1 LADLEAQSYK
11 MKTELFR
18 YFKNPLYW
26 IVYGAGISIRTVLA
40 YFDSLHRKEEFWELA
55 KDFWSKIGS
64 ATMGFL
70 IVLVLIQL
78 FSFDRETK
86 SYPTINSTVY
96 GRIHLFRNRLIA
108 GGVAAVFGVA
118 LLAVGNFAVSMLLG
132 RNLPYPQNWVG
143 SFIQP
148 PVVAMIGSIG
158 FFLFVACVCDFFKN
172 QPAAMCI
179 CGVPFAISY
188 FVNTG
193 AIKQFELFW
202 FFRYGFFSELMRGRL
217 IHSNPVFWV
226 IWYALFLS
234 CVLLIAINKR
244 KERKEL

>member
-1 LADLEAQSYK
+1 MADLEAQSYK

-108 GGVAAVFGVA
+108 GGVAAVFSVA

-132 RNLPYPQNWVG
+132 RNLPYPQSWAG

-148 PVVAMIGSIG
+148 PVVAMIGAIG
-158 FFLFVACVCDFFKN
+158 FFLFAACVCDIYKN

-226 IWYALFLS
+226 IWYALFSS

>member
-1 LADLEAQSYK
+1 MEAQGIK
-11 MKTELFR
+11 MKAELFR

-26 IVYGAGISIRTVLA
+26 IVLCAGLSVRTIFA
-40 YFDSLHRKEEFWELA
+40 YFDLLHRSKDFWVLA
-55 KDFWSKIGS
+55 ADFWSKIGS

-78 FSFDRETK
+78 FSLDRETK
-86 SYPTINSTVY
+86 SYPAINSTVY
-96 GRIHLFRNRLIA
+96 GRIHLFRSRLIA
-108 GGVAAVFGVA
+108 GGVAALLGAV
-118 LLAVGNFAVSMLLG
+118 LLAVGNFGLSMLLG
-132 RNLPYPQNWVG
+132 HNLLYPQSWAG

-148 PVVAMIGSIG
+148 PVVAMIGAIG
-158 FFLFVACVCDFFKN
+158 FFLFAACVCDIFKN

-193 AIKQFELFW
+193 AIKKFELFW
-202 FFRYGFFSELMRGRL
+202 FFRYGFFTELMRGRL
-217 IHSNPVFWV
+217 IYSAPVFWIV
-226 IWYALFLS
+226 WYLLLLGG
-234 CVLLIAINKR
+234 VLLIAINKR

>member
-1 LADLEAQSYK
+1 MADLEAQSYK

-108 GGVAAVFGVA
+108 GGVASVFGVA

-132 RNLPYPQNWVG
+132 RNLPHPQNWVG

-158 FFLFVACVCDFFKN
+158 FFLFAACVCDFFKN